1 MFLSLF
7 VFSGCLLSRRF
18 LRLFILSWSRICAC
32 FCCPSHGLEYPSYCS
47 SHVLRCPSLGHTGC
61 LCTLCSCYLA
71 LGVSVSSSFLDLSVF
86 VFRLISFSLA
96 VFSSSSVRLP
106 PLFPSLPLS
115 SCINIGL
122 FFSIPLSLSLPLS
135 LHLPLLPCRPPDFSV
150 FVAVISTLL
159 LFPASCLRR

>member
-86 VFRLISFSLA
+86 VFRLISFSL
-96 VFSSSSVRLP
+96 S
-106 PLFPSLPLS
+106 
-115 SCINIGL
+115 L
-122 FFSIPLSLSLPLS
+122 FFLLLPCVFPPSFHLFLSPPVSISVYFSLSLSPSRSLCLSISLFSLVALPIFL
-135 LHLPLLPCRPPDFSV
+135 
-150 FVAVISTLL
+150 
-159 LFPASCLRR
+159 CL